1 MKHNYTVARGALE
14 GVEAFLRVAAR
25 RSFRQAADDLGI
37 TPSAISQ
44 TIRGL
49 EARVGVALF
58 TRTTRSVGLTEAGER
73 FLEHARPAFEE
84 IVAAGNAARRLAERP
99 SGLLRLA
106 VPRAVVP
113 LILQPILASFAEA
126 YPEVVVEIVASEE
139 LVDLAKDGFDAGIRL
154 GEFIAAD
161 MVAVRLTRSFRFAIV
176 ASPAYLDRRGRP
188 EAPEDLRDHSCVRMR
203 RSSGAVAPWRVE
215 DGGRSIELA
224 VNGPLVVNDF
234 PTMLGA
240 ALGGVGLA
248 QVPEPIAIEDVLG
261 GRLEEV
267 LTAYAP
273 TTPGVFLYH
282 SGIRQVLPKLRVFID
297 HVRGHL
303 ANGANLA
310 RRSDPTEPSLRPV
323 AQVMDGKPDA
333 EHSSA
338 GVPHDA
344 PRATAR
350 RTNSS

>member
-1 MKHNYTVARGALE
+1 MKQSYTVARGALE
-14 GVEAFLRVAAR
+14 GIEAFLRVAAR

-49 EARVGVALF
+49 EARLGVALF

-73 FLEHARPAFEE
+73 FLAHARPAFDE
-84 IVAAGNAARRLAERP
+84 IVAAGDAARGLAQRP

-113 LILQPILASFAEA
+113 LLLQPVLASFAESC
-126 YPEVVVEIVASEE
+126 PEVVVEIVASEE

-161 MVAVRLTRSFRFAIV
+161 MVAVRLTPSFRYAVV
-176 ASPAYLDRRGRP
+176 ASTAYLDRRGRP
-188 EAPEDLRDHSCVRMR
+188 EVPEDLRHHSCVRMR
-203 RSSGAVAPWRVE
+203 RSTGVVAPWRVE
-215 DGGRSIELA
+215 SDGQSIEL
-224 VNGPLVVNDF
+224 VVSGPLVVNDF

-248 QVPEPIAIEDVLG
+248 QVPEPIAAKDVLE

-267 LTAYAP
+267 LTAYASKS
-273 TTPGVFLYH
+273 PGVFLYH
-282 SGIRQVLPKLRVFID
+282 SGHRQVLPKLRAFID
-297 HVRGHL
+297 HVR
-303 ANGANLA
+303 
-310 RRSDPTEPSLRPV
+310 RRSADLGN
-323 AQVMDGKPDA
+323 Q
-333 EHSSA
+333 
-338 GVPHDA
+338 
-344 PRATAR
+344 
-350 RTNSS
+350 